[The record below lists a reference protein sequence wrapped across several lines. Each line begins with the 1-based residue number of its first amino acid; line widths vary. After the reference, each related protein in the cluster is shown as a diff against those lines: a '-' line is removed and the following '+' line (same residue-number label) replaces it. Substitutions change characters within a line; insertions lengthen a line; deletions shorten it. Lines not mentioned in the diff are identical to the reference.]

1 MKIPETVHVGDVL
14 ADQIKV
20 SATDPELFDIP
31 VSLTPA
37 IPIGWSLA
45 WANEWKARTHAMWR
59 WAQVVYDRPDGE
71 TMIRAPARVV
81 VTCLPEEM
89 ALYHMPRLRACV
101 DAANQMMRQA
111 AVKAHAQEIEVSERL
126 KAAQAVFRK
135 GGR

>member
-1 MKIPETVHVGDVL
+1 MKLPEPVQVGEVL

-20 SATDPELFDIP
+20 SSTDAELFEIP
-31 VSLTPA
+31 VALTPA

-45 WANEWKARTHAMWR
+45 FAAEWMARKHTMWR
-59 WAQVVYDRPDGE
+59 FAQVVFDRPDGE
-71 TMIRAPARVV
+71 TMIRAPGRVV

-111 AVKAHAQEIEVSERL
+111 AVKAHGQEIEASERL

-135 GGR
+135 GGQ